1 MSSKYRKSSKFV
13 ENKKMLFIKP
23 PKNTAHKG
31 DNMSMNTLPD
41 NFILQ
46 GGKYKIQGV
55 LGQGGFG
62 ITYLAQQV
70 MLGRTVAVKEFFMRD
85 LCNRDAVTF
94 RVSVGATG
102 SEALV
107 NRFKD
112 KFLKEA
118 RLIAGMGD
126 RHIVRIHDI
135 FEENGTAYYVM
146 EHISGGSLDSLV
158 RKGTL
163 KEMDALRITKEIG
176 EALGYVHSRNVLH
189 LDVKP
194 SNILFRPNGEAVLID
209 FGISKRYDEEGEET
223 SGSPAAISK
232 GYAPIEQYNHSL
244 HNFSPATDVYSLG
257 ATMFKMLTG
266 NTPPEAT
273 LLLDEDFPHCPVGV
287 SPQIWKAVEKAMRPS
302 RKQRFQTVAEF
313 INAFGG
319 VTPKRQAAR
328 ITTELD
334 EETKALDAPPEKIA
348 LRESFRKYTV
358 NGVSFEMILVHPGK
372 FAMGATSEMKNPWDD
387 ECPAHLVTIT
397 KPYYLGKTVVTQALW
412 KAVMGNNPAHYNG
425 KTFWNSI
432 MGTEAKQNCDNKP
445 VESVSWKDCKVF
457 IDKLN
462 ALTGLTFRLPTE
474 AEWEFAARGGNKS
487 RHFQFSG
494 SNDLNEVAWY
504 DKNSGK
510 NTQDV
515 ATKLPNELGLYDMSG
530 NVYEWCEDWYGLYD
544 ASEQTDP
551 IGPANGLYR
560 IARGGSWRITPR
572 RARSSHR
579 SYDLPDRRDNSL
591 GFRLAL

>member
-1 MSSKYRKSSKFV
+1 
-13 ENKKMLFIKP
+13 MLFIKP

-194 SNILFRPNGEAVLID
+194 SNILFRHNGGDQRISSGHQQ
-209 FGISKRYDEEGEET
+209 GI
-223 SGSPAAISK
+223 
-232 GYAPIEQYNHSL
+232 
-244 HNFSPATDVYSLG
+244 
-257 ATMFKMLTG
+257 
-266 NTPPEAT
+266 
-273 LLLDEDFPHCPVGV
+273 CP
-287 SPQIWKAVEKAMRPS
+287 
-302 RKQRFQTVAEF
+302 
-313 INAFGG
+313 
-319 VTPKRQAAR
+319 
-328 ITTELD
+328 
-334 EETKALDAPPEKIA
+334 
-348 LRESFRKYTV
+348 Y
-358 NGVSFEMILVHPGK
+358 
-372 FAMGATSEMKNPWDD
+372 
-387 ECPAHLVTIT
+387 
-397 KPYYLGKTVVTQALW
+397 
-412 KAVMGNNPAHYNG
+412 
-425 KTFWNSI
+425 
-432 MGTEAKQNCDNKP
+432 
-445 VESVSWKDCKVF
+445 
-457 IDKLN
+457 
-462 ALTGLTFRLPTE
+462 
-474 AEWEFAARGGNKS
+474 
-487 RHFQFSG
+487 
-494 SNDLNEVAWY
+494 
-504 DKNSGK
+504 
-510 NTQDV
+510 
-515 ATKLPNELGLYDMSG
+515 
-530 NVYEWCEDWYGLYD
+530 
-544 ASEQTDP
+544 
-551 IGPANGLYR
+551 
-560 IARGGSWRITPR
+560 
-572 RARSSHR
+572 
-579 SYDLPDRRDNSL
+579 
-591 GFRLAL
+591 